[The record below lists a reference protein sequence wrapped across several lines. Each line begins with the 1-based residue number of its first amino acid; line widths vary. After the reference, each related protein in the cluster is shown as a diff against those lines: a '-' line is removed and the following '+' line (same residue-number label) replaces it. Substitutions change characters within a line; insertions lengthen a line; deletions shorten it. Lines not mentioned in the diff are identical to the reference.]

1 MSQKQAAI
9 VVRISEITEAQVL
22 RTKSV
27 RWHLESPRAN
37 EIVYGARICISGWA
51 VQQSWIPLE
60 KWWIRSKSKTLDLEF
75 TKVRKDV
82 WEHFAKKSSNN
93 STEAPE
99 NSQLQVGFSQE
110 IDVVEFGEIITVGFF
125 VESKPL
131 GIAVLTVEEAN
142 PAVNNPTIAPPRLI
156 RNHLLRTIW
165 LTRPDLRAQVDQ
177 DPEYFAFWCLISGPT
192 EYRSLAEH
200 SGPLDSHLLELIP
213 EQVDSF
219 LPLTRLMKL
228 IWQRRPDLQQA
239 FDPGTTAGA
248 NALLGWFFTFGLI
261 EYPLADTIDA
271 TQMRTLMAPDPA
283 QTDVPRILKLLHK
296 ADANLR
302 ARFPDPAAPAFHHWA
317 SSSEGQQA
325 YPVLRRLTQLTTWP
339 EQGRASTP
347 AVIPCAPQ
355 NLPFGVNLI
364 GSAHGQFGIGEDVR
378 MAAIACQAAG
388 IPCCIYNIAPGA
400 EVCQNDDSALALV
413 SDQLPYAI
421 NLFCTTGIETARV
434 AAIEGSRLF
443 DGRRS
448 IGYWPWEL
456 PEWPADWHHAY
467 ELIDEVWASSRFAYH
482 AYAASCPKPVHHLPM
497 AVDVTPT
504 AHQTR
509 QDFGLPPERFLFIF
523 AFDALS
529 SFARKNPQAC
539 IAAFRRAFPRGDEPA
554 GLVIKA
560 MRAKAEHPL
569 WQQLLAEEKA
579 DPRIRVLTQT
589 LARPILLDLYR
600 ACDCYLSL
608 HRSEG
613 FGRGL
618 AEAMLLG
625 KPVIATGYS
634 GNMDFT
640 LPTTAA
646 LVDHRFVTLGADDYP
661 FGAGQQWAE
670 PDVDHAAWWMQRL
683 MADQTARQ
691 ALAKAGQR
699 LIQATFSPAA
709 VGARYRLI
717 LAQQVDDHGIS
728 RLFQEVATT
737 QESNTENC
745 GADRCIKETTNER
758 LLLELRQLQQQLEQ
772 SFLEHQKAE
781 QQRQEA
787 EARWYRLQ
795 LRYPNLYEV
804 GHLAVTHAG
813 EPQRAGKSK
822 STALHWQIQDL
833 RAAGQTF
840 PRIDVWTWLEGS
852 QLHITF
858 APNAADPARH
868 HPHDDRH
875 WPAADPS
882 LGDWPWYDWEGLR
895 LLPMVFADV
904 MDNPGTCALP
914 EHIDRHGWRT
924 ALYQTQQA
932 LAPAASVLRF
942 NQVSLE
948 REQVNPDYEHLWLA
962 LTPVAFAERRWS
974 RWELRLSCA
983 HLAPE
988 RFGTHPKLEFPAMEH
1003 HNPLISW
1010 FAETHNAFGAN
1021 HELRFAP
1028 DAMDIHIWQQF
1039 VDADQALITA
1049 LIARLPAI
1057 LDVLECNGTHISRP
1071 FSDWRQ
1077 LVADI
1082 QRIHAPHGRPG

>member
-1 MSQKQAAI
+1 M
-9 VVRISEITEAQVL
+9 
-22 RTKSV
+22 
-27 RWHLESPRAN
+27 
-37 EIVYGARICISGWA
+37 
-51 VQQSWIPLE
+51 
-60 KWWIRSKSKTLDLEF
+60 
-75 TKVRKDV
+75 
-82 WEHFAKKSSNN
+82 WEHFAKKFSNN
-93 STEAPE
+93 STEALE
-99 NSQLQVGFSQE
+99 TSQLQVGFSQE

-125 VESKPL
+125 VESQPL

-200 SGPLDSHLLELIP
+200 SGPFDSPLLELIP

-228 IWQRRPDLQQA
+228 IWQQRPDLQQA
-239 FDPGTTAGA
+239 FDPSTTAGA

-261 EYPLADTIDA
+261 EYPLADTIDE
-271 TQMRTLMAPDPA
+271 TQMRILMAPDPEQA
-283 QTDVPRILKLLHK
+283 SVPRILKLLHK
-296 ADANLR
+296 ADSNLR
-302 ARFPDPAAPAFHHWA
+302 ARFPDPAAPTFHHWA
-317 SSSEGQQA
+317 SSFEGQQA
-325 YPVLRRLTQLTTWP
+325 YPVLRRLTQLTIWS
-339 EQGRASTP
+339 EQRHDPTPPVIHRAP
-347 AVIPCAPQ
+347 KK
-355 NLPFGVNLI
+355 LPFGVNLI

-456 PEWPADWHHAY
+456 PEWPLDWHHAY

-509 QDFGLPPERFLFIF
+509 QDFGLPPESFLFIF

-579 DPRIRVLTQT
+579 DPRIRVLPQT

-646 LVDHRFVTLGADDYP
+646 LVDHRFVTLGVDDYP

-683 MADQTARQ
+683 MADQAPRQ

-699 LIQATFSPAA
+699 LIQETFSPVA

-717 LAQQVDDHGIS
+717 LAKQVDYPEVS
-728 RLFQEVATT
+728 SLLQEVTAT
-737 QESNTENC
+737 QESNTESC
-745 GADRCIKETTNER
+745 GFDRCAKDCKNQARMTTLSADLDAERHARDAERRQREACVKEKAECTRRIAQIEARHQERQKTNEL
-758 LLLELRQLQQQLEQ
+758 LLLELRQLQQELEQ
-772 SFLEHQKAE
+772 SFLEHQEAE
-781 QQRQEA
+781 QQREEA
-787 EARWYRLQ
+787 EARWHRLQ
-795 LRYPNLYEV
+795 LRYPNLYDV

-813 EPQRAGKSK
+813 EPERAGKSK
-822 STALHWQIQDL
+822 PTALNWQIQDL

-852 QLHITF
+852 QLHVTF

-868 HPHDDRH
+868 HPLDDCH

-882 LGDWPWYDWEGLR
+882 LCDWPLCDWECLR
-895 LLPMVFADV
+895 LLLILFADV
-904 MDNPGTCALP
+904 LDNPSACALP
-914 EHIDRHGWRT
+914 EYIDRHCWRT
-924 ALYQTQQA
+924 ALRQTQQA

-942 NQVSLE
+942 NHVSLE

-962 LTPVAFAERRWS
+962 MKPVAFNEHRWP

-983 HLAPE
+983 NLAPGH
-988 RFGTHPKLEFPAMEH
+988 FGTHPKLEFPAMEH

-1021 HELRFAP
+1021 HELRFEP
-1028 DAMDIHIWQQF
+1028 NAMDINIWQEF
-1039 VDADQALITA
+1039 ADADQALITA

-1057 LDVLECNGTHISRP
+1057 LDLLERDGTRISRP
-1071 FSDWRQ
+1071 LSDWRR

-1082 QRIHAPHGRPG
+1082 QRIHAPHGRLG